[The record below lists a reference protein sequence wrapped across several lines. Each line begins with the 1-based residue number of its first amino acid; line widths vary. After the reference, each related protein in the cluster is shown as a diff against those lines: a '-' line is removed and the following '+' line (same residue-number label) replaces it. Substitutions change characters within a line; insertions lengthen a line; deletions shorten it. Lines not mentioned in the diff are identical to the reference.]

1 MINEIQ
7 LIEEFEKTT
16 FTDQNQK
23 KQYGDLL
30 NYLIDSVP
38 KVEKCGDCSRRKF
51 YQQGYNDGLSANKWI
66 PFEERETD
74 AEEKEMYRCDMMLTG
89 KLPDEDEE
97 ILVTYASGYV
107 GSDVFLREGC
117 ECYLDSG
124 AAFVTEAVA
133 WMSLPDPYKEEAKE
147 ALRKKVE

>member
-30 NYLIDSVP
+30 NYLINNVP

-51 YQQGYNDGLSANKWI
+51 YQQGYEDGLQFGFTAQ
-66 PFEERETD
+66 
-74 AEEKEMYRCDMMLTG
+74 
-89 KLPDEDEE
+89 
-97 ILVTYASGYV
+97 
-107 GSDVFLREGC
+107 
-117 ECYLDSG
+117 
-124 AAFVTEAVA
+124 FV
-133 WMSLPDPYKEEAKE
+133 SKEEAEE
-147 ALRKKVE
+147 ALRKKVD